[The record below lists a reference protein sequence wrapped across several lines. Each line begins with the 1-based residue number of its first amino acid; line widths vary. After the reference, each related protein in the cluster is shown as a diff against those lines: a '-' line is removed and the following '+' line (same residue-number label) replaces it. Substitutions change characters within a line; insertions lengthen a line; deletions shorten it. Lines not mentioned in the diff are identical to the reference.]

1 MSEHPECV
9 LTDGQLAELR
19 VKAMAAAKVYLDEA
33 TRRAARDSCLSE
45 WCRGDSEDH
54 LRRARKAFDALR
66 GW

>member
-9 LTDGQLAELR
+9 LSDRELAALR
-19 VKAMAAAKVYLDEA
+19 FKAMVAAKDYLDEA
-33 TRRAARDSCLSE
+33 TRRAARDSHLSE

-54 LRRARKAFDALR
+54 LRRSRKAFDALR